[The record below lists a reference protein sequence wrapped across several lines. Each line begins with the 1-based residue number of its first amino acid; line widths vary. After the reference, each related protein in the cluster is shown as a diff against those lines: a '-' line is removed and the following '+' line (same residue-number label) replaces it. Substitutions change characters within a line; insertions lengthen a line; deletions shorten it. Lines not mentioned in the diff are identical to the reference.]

1 MKITIKAGGWV
12 RRHLPGDPAD
22 NQAEVEV
29 AEGATPEGVIA
40 QLALPTDDHY
50 AVEINGTLVPRAEH
64 GSRALA
70 ASDVHHSARAQS
82 RHVRDQSFAQRRSG
96 TPTAVPV
103 RAAASQSQLCRLP
116 EAMSP

>member
-1 MKITIKAGGWV
+1 MKITVKAVGSLSDY
-12 RRHLPGDPAD
+12 LPGDPVD

-50 AVEINGTLVPRAEH
+50 AVEINGTLVHRAEH

-70 ASDVHHSARAQS
+70 AGDVLTIL
-82 RHVRDQSFAQRRSG
+82 HVPKTG
-96 TPTAVPV
+96 
-103 RAAASQSQLCRLP
+103 
-116 EAMSP
+116 M

>member
-1 MKITIKAGGWV
+1 MKITVKAVGSLSDY
-12 RRHLPGDPAD
+12 LPGDPAD

-40 QLALPTDDHY
+40 QLALPTDLHY

-70 ASDVHHSARAQS
+70 ASDVLTIL
-82 RHVRDQSFAQRRSG
+82 HVPKAG
-96 TPTAVPV
+96 
-103 RAAASQSQLCRLP
+103 
-116 EAMSP
+116 M

>member
-1 MKITIKAGGWV
+1 MDSLFIHFDIIETRRSSMKITIKTGGWL
-12 RRHLPGDPAD
+12 RHHLPGAPAD

-70 ASDVHHSARAQS
+70 ASDVLTIL
-82 RHVRDQSFAQRRSG
+82 HVPKAG
-96 TPTAVPV
+96 
-103 RAAASQSQLCRLP
+103 
-116 EAMSP
+116 M

>member
-1 MKITIKAGGWV
+1 MKITVKAVGLLSDY
-12 RRHLPGDPAD
+12 LPGNPAD

-29 AEGATPEGVIA
+29 GEGATPEGVIA

-70 ASDVHHSARAQS
+70 ASDVLTIL
-82 RHVRDQSFAQRRSG
+82 HVPKAG
-96 TPTAVPV
+96 
-103 RAAASQSQLCRLP
+103 
-116 EAMSP
+116 M